1 MTQQQIAKVATQLQM
16 MSIVP
21 RWLGWTT
28 HRCFGDRELKEPVDE
43 LKVLKEVD
51 IENPLAISPNIDM

>member
-1 MTQQQIAKVATQLQM
+1 
-16 MSIVP
+16 
-21 RWLGWTT
+21 LGWTT

-43 LKVLKEVD
+43 LRVLKEVD

>member
-1 MTQQQIAKVATQLQM
+1 M